1 MHSKT
6 AKPIYCSILLTLL
19 LFGACTPNTEPYDEC
34 REEYWAFLTLYPGCE
49 ARIGTTDSEG
59 NTTTREDCDR
69 YLAGII
75 IGLDYCE
82 SLKPDPLLWME
93 SLGRPTR
100 SWDVTNEILLHL

>member
-1 MHSKT
+1 LRSCGNTMHSKT

-75 IGLDYCE
+75 VGLDYCE
-82 SLKPDPLLWME
+82 SLKPEPLL
-93 SLGRPTR
+93 
-100 SWDVTNEILLHL
+100 